1 MNTRISF
8 AVSAMI
14 MLGLTGC
21 ATQSQVAEQSSQLQA
36 IHLTLMQIQANQ
48 QQALELQ
55 KTQAAL
61 QVQSNN
67 QQAIHGRESLDSTP
81 RAR

>member
-21 ATQSQVAEQSSQLQA
+21 DTQSQLQEQTTQLQV
-36 IHLTLMQIQANQ
+36 IQMTLAQIQVSQ
-48 QQALELQ
+48 QQAISLQ

-61 QVQSNN
+61 QAQNN
-67 QQAIHGRESLDSTP
+67 NLQMAHDREVLDSTP

>member
-21 ATQSQVAEQSSQLQA
+21 ATQSQLQEQTAQLQV
-36 IHLTLMQIQANQ
+36 IQMTLAQIQASQ
-48 QQALELQ
+48 QQAISLQ

-61 QVQSNN
+61 QAQSNN
-67 QQAIHGRESLDSTP
+67 LQMVHDREVLASTP